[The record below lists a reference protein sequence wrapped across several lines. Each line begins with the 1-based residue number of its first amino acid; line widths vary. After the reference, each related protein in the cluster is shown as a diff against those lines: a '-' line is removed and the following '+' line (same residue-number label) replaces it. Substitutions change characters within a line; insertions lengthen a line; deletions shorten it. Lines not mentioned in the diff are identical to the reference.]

1 MFYKKLKTIL
11 KHITPPYNISLRK
24 DRSKEEYWSWFA
36 SALFLL
42 ITVDLITT
50 FGAAARF
57 GTDGEYN
64 QFMAFLIESSTGTII
79 AAHLLIIILASS
91 FFYALLEILDSND
104 QVLSDTPSPNIPY
117 PNTLLLDS
125 FIAVL
130 YSYGLFI
137 FANNLYIIFNSQSL
151 FEIIPI

>member
-1 MFYKKLKTIL
+1 MFYKTFKNIL
-11 KHITPPYNISLRK
+11 NHITPPYNLSLRK

-57 GTDGEYN
+57 GTDAEYN
-64 QFMAFLIESSTGTII
+64 QLMAFLLESSVE
-79 AAHLLIIILASS
+79 IIILAHIIVVILAAS
-91 FFYALLEILDSND
+91 FFYALLEILDSNK
-104 QVLSDTPSPNIPY
+104 QLLSKNESETIPY
-117 PNTLLLDS
+117 PNTLLLDT

-137 FANNLYIIFNSQSL
+137 FANNLSIIFNGKTIFIIL
-151 FEIIPI
+151 FP